1 MDIDGFVRLLGTFYR
16 DGGKTIVAMHGQ
28 DAVMMVAEVGR
39 EVEKIIDREGP
50 LQELWANFK
59 HSPDDYLSEATE
71 LVDFLV
77 DQHAN
82 FKERIINFF
91 DTYDFGTENRLPMM
105 RSDMVDEEDSDL
117 YVRDLDT
124 GQNSGAGIP
133 TTGEE
138 SNLFDQADVTGE
150 DEYE

>member
-28 DAVMMVAEVGR
+28 EAARMVAAVGF
-39 EVEKIIDREGP
+39 EVEKIVDREGP
-50 LQELWANFK
+50 LQELWSNFK
-59 HSPDDYLSEATE
+59 HSPEDYQSEVTE

-77 DQHAN
+77 DQHAA
-82 FKERIINFF
+82 FEERIVDFF
-91 DTYDFGTENRLPMM
+91 DVYDFGTENRLPMM

-124 GQNSGAGIP
+124 GLYSGTGIP

-138 SNLFDQADVTGE
+138 SNPLDQTDVTGE